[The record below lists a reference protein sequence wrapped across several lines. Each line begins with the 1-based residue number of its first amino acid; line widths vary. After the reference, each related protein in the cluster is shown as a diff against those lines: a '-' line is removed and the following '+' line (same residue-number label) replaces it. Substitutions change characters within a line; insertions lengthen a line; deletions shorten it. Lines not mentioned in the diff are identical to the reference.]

1 MNTLQ
6 VADHLHILEDAGS
19 VELNL
24 AYFFF
29 LQLRQTVTANRSL
42 KFAVDIENTML
53 NVPDNKKKKPETIA
67 HGSLHFFSRI
77 LEGQYDILKTRKIR
91 SLEAL

>member
-24 AYFFF
+24 AFFFFFFF

-53 NVPDNKKKKPETIA
+53 NVPDNKKRKN
-67 HGSLHFFSRI
+67 
-77 LEGQYDILKTRKIR
+77 LKQ
-91 SLEAL
+91 